1 MSRISNK
8 ADIFQDGYDSKNEI
22 KIKDKKK
29 ENDKSRKLSKNA
41 PVKKPTGPPDISN
54 RTAIIKVFKSV
65 EAYEAFRNKY
75 LYNNTT
81 YTSENEDRTI
91 EILRN
96 RCRYKKRKQESMFQQ
111 AIKNKI
117 SLAHNEKLA
126 HTLFREKDF
135 YNNYSKEKLDYDGS
149 DEKLSHDSSDINITD
164 ENYMNYVDTDEMD
177 LKNEYGEY
185 NEFKD
190 NNNNIRTKITAI
202 NEEEN
207 EQISEEEERKFNDV
221 KEKEKEEKEE
231 EEEEDDDNDNNNN
244 LLMNEDGSYT
254 GKKIEIV
261 ENIDSKMIEKN
272 SSYKSFSFNDSLKPV
287 ESVRSHPSFKENHSS
302 RSYHR
307 NNNNNRSSSSSNS
320 SNSRSNSR
328 FSFTHTPSSTSNKV
342 PLCMDDVIKTS
353 SVKLPVIKPRY
364 RKDWQAL
371 NVNEVIEQRSA
382 WNPYQEEPRSKIIIP
397 GIGKQYQNF
406 IPLKN
411 GNNFWRVCSG
421 NIYDNLY

>member
-1 MSRISNK
+1 
-8 ADIFQDGYDSKNEI
+8 
-22 KIKDKKK
+22 
-29 ENDKSRKLSKNA
+29 
-41 PVKKPTGPPDISN
+41 
-54 RTAIIKVFKSV
+54 
-65 EAYEAFRNKY
+65 
-75 LYNNTT
+75 
-81 YTSENEDRTI
+81 
-91 EILRN
+91 
-96 RCRYKKRKQESMFQQ
+96 MFQQ

-287 ESVRSHPSFKENHSS
+287 ESVRI
-302 RSYHR
+302 
-307 NNNNNRSSSSSNS
+307 
-320 SNSRSNSR
+320 
-328 FSFTHTPSSTSNKV
+328 